1 MILELNNFC
10 DVSYEK
16 YELPNIGLC
25 LLNGN
30 SGSGKTTIINAF
42 ISALYKEHC
51 GKNYSGNK
59 TSVKLILDDFEICRS
74 SKSKCEYRDVNGL
87 VLKDDVAFS
96 HIINKYGEYNVFMSS
111 SFSTHKSWFFT
122 GLTTKEKL
130 KVIEQICEIDNIKK
144 ENYIKKI
151 DSELK
156 TLKNNKI
163 INDNELYKLNS
174 NIIQIQGD
182 LGEYNRV
189 ELIPTEKFL
198 DNYGQEIKNMMG
210 LDRSKWTQNLYKFKL
225 HHINENNN
233 LLKIE
238 NDNKKKNIE
247 NNKNNEI
254 ENKNIERFENEKKNI
269 IIDESIINNYNNKNN
284 NLLKQINYIHKKK
297 EYNDLINKRNNLL
310 NDINNNTSTEP
321 KYNFADLCC
330 LKNYIGINI
339 NEEIEKLE
347 QAKTYISDKMM
358 YLYRCELERLHNTLL
373 EEYNNCEKESNQESI
388 ILLKNQINLNILTCP
403 SCDSKLC
410 LDGNKLSLSDY
421 IDKDKLNEQLNRLI
435 IKENSYNLGRDIL
448 NNFKKLEDGI
458 YKTKI
463 IVLNQKN
470 EYVDKGDDYI
480 NRTLDNYRRVKQL
493 PGVDVLKEI
502 ENYDKYQDKL
512 KNIRELENINKKLED
527 YKELENIESN
537 NLDEL
542 TEKLNNLKNDY
553 ELQIYYKKQI
563 NEINNKINESMRK
576 IKEVPE
582 YSDEKIIEYELNIRK
597 IEEFCETFNNNIIT
611 QNELYKLNETMIL
624 RDNLMDE
631 KKKQDDKISGLT
643 KLKRVIDDS
652 YASIIQRNIEN
663 INILSNEFVTE
674 MFIEPITL
682 ELSTLRQLKDKD
694 EEKIS
699 ADINVILDGK
709 THDNLYGLSTGQELR
724 VCLSLLLAFAMIHKT
739 PFIFLDES
747 IATLDIESKENV
759 LKLIKN
765 YTEKEKM
772 LIINANHEANQ
783 AYYDTVIDL
792 VK

>member
-284 NLLKQINYIHKKK
+284 NLLK
-297 EYNDLINKRNNLL
+297 
-310 NDINNNTSTEP
+310 
-321 KYNFADLCC
+321 
-330 LKNYIGINI
+330 
-339 NEEIEKLE
+339 
-347 QAKTYISDKMM
+347 
-358 YLYRCELERLHNTLL
+358 
-373 EEYNNCEKESNQESI
+373 
-388 ILLKNQINLNILTCP
+388 
-403 SCDSKLC
+403 
-410 LDGNKLSLSDY
+410 
-421 IDKDKLNEQLNRLI
+421 
-435 IKENSYNLGRDIL
+435 
-448 NNFKKLEDGI
+448 
-458 YKTKI
+458 
-463 IVLNQKN
+463 
-470 EYVDKGDDYI
+470 
-480 NRTLDNYRRVKQL
+480 
-493 PGVDVLKEI
+493 
-502 ENYDKYQDKL
+502 
-512 KNIRELENINKKLED
+512 
-527 YKELENIESN
+527 
-537 NLDEL
+537 
-542 TEKLNNLKNDY
+542 
-553 ELQIYYKKQI
+553 
-563 NEINNKINESMRK
+563 
-576 IKEVPE
+576 
-582 YSDEKIIEYELNIRK
+582 
-597 IEEFCETFNNNIIT
+597 
-611 QNELYKLNETMIL
+611 
-624 RDNLMDE
+624 
-631 KKKQDDKISGLT
+631 
-643 KLKRVIDDS
+643 
-652 YASIIQRNIEN
+652 
-663 INILSNEFVTE
+663 
-674 MFIEPITL
+674 
-682 ELSTLRQLKDKD
+682 
-694 EEKIS
+694 
-699 ADINVILDGK
+699 
-709 THDNLYGLSTGQELR
+709 
-724 VCLSLLLAFAMIHKT
+724 
-739 PFIFLDES
+739 
-747 IATLDIESKENV
+747 
-759 LKLIKN
+759 
-765 YTEKEKM
+765 
-772 LIINANHEANQ
+772 
-783 AYYDTVIDL
+783 
-792 VK
+792 